1 MKKPANKIIIN
12 ALEENCSILVN
23 TAQMIG
29 CSRQQLK
36 KWIDADIELTAGYN
50 EGKERFK
57 DLVEHQMLKNIKEGK
72 EASLIFYAKT
82 KMKDRGF
89 IEKQELSMTID
100 AVKIKYILPPAEDQN
115 LLNEGNQKLITE

>member
-1 MKKPANKIIIN
+1 MKRPNNKIIIK

-23 TAQMIG
+23 TAQTIG

-36 KWIDADIELTAGYN
+36 TWIDRDPELTAGYN

-82 KMKDRGF
+82 KMRDRGF
-89 IEKQELSMTID
+89 IEKQDMNMTID
-100 AVKIKYILPPAEDQN
+100 AIKIKYIIPTEDPG
-115 LLNEGNQKLITE
+115 LLTEGDQKQITE